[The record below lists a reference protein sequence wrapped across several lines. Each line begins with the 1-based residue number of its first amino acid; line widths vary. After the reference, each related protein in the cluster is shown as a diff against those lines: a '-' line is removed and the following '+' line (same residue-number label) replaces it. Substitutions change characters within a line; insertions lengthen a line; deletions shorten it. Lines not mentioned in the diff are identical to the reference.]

1 MNRLILRSITASAL
15 FLGLL
20 LPSAE
25 VTAQTTKKDLVGA
38 WTLVSITLEREGKK
52 TDFYGPDPQGQATYE
67 ANGRLS
73 VIITRS
79 DLPPFASKNRELGTP
94 EENKAVVQ
102 GSIAYFGSYSVNEA
116 DKTITFHIE
125 RPFLPELERDR
136 LCGIVRHFRSIAS
149 CTSQALRLRLA
160 RDPINRCG
168 SVPGRR

>member
-79 DLPPFASKNRELGTP
+79 DLPAFASKNRELGTP
-94 EENKAVVQ
+94 EENKADIS
-102 GSIAYFGSYSVNEA
+102 G
-116 DKTITFHIE
+116 D
-125 RPFLPELERDR
+125 EL
-136 LCGIVRHFRSIAS
+136 HIAS
-149 CTSQALRLRLA
+149 PTSSTGT
-160 RDPINRCG
+160 G
-168 SVPGRR
+168 SNQQVWKRAK

>member
-67 ANGRLS
+67 ANGPSFGHRHPLS
-73 VIITRS
+73 VS
-79 DLPPFASKNRELGTP
+79 
-94 EENKAVVQ
+94 
-102 GSIAYFGSYSVNEA
+102 
-116 DKTITFHIE
+116 
-125 RPFLPELERDR
+125 
-136 LCGIVRHFRSIAS
+136 
-149 CTSQALRLRLA
+149 
-160 RDPINRCG
+160 
-168 SVPGRR
+168 